1 MAKWR
6 YEIYYLLLYELNEIG
21 VFASRLCD
29 KWDESKKGQRL
40 KERVQPASSTF
51 FALTVLFVLPEFLLP
66 HFSHGPITQKL
77 FRMVPFHL
85 ACMGKIVN
93 ITADI

>member
-6 YEIYYLLLYELNEIG
+6 YEIDYLLLYELNEYG

-40 KERVQPASSTF
+40 KERV
-51 FALTVLFVLPEFLLP
+51 
-66 HFSHGPITQKL
+66 
-77 FRMVPFHL
+77 
-85 ACMGKIVN
+85 
-93 ITADI
+93 